1 MDLVAS
7 IREFNRFYTKRIGVL
22 HGALLQHGFTL
33 AEIRVLWE
41 IAHRDHITSQ
51 TIANELDMDRAF
63 VSRLLWSLKESDI
76 VRTEPSETDKRTKHL
91 RLTKKGRAAI
101 RVLEQQSS
109 SDVQA
114 MISKLSA
121 AGRRELV
128 DSMQRIEKLLTLER
142 DETWNSGN
150 WLFRD
155 PRPGDYGWII
165 QRHGAIY
172 AQEYGWDASF
182 EALVAEIVAAFIR
195 NFKPGR
201 ERCWIAE
208 RDGDAAG
215 CVFLVEKTTTVGQ
228 LRLLLVEPTA
238 RGAGIGKRLVHECIL
253 EARAAGYAKLVLTTH
268 DELHAAHRIYRA
280 AGFRELPGQ
289 NWELSLKAREKSAA
303 RRTRKKP

>member
-1 MDLVAS
+1 MDHIAS

-63 VSRLLWSLKESDI
+63 VSRLLGSLKESDI
-76 VRTEPSETDKRTKHL
+76 VRTQPSEVDKRIKHL

-101 RVLEQQSS
+101 RVLEEQSS
-109 SDVQA
+109 RDVQA
-114 MISKLSA
+114 MTSGLSA
-121 AGRRELV
+121 ANRHRLV
-128 DSMQRIEKLLTLER
+128 DSMKRIEKLLTLER
-142 DETWNSGN
+142 DEPWS
-150 WLFRD
+150 WVLRD
-155 PRPGDYGWII
+155 PRPGDFGWII

-172 AQEYGWDASF
+172 AQEHGWDASF

-208 RDGDAAG
+208 REGEPAG
-215 CVFLVEKTTTVGQ
+215 CVLLVEKSKTVGQ
-228 LRLLLVEPTA
+228 LRLLLVEPAA
-238 RGAGIGKRLVHECIL
+238 RGAGIGKRLVQECIL

-268 DELHAAHRIYRA
+268 SILHAAHRIYRD

-289 NWELSLKAREKSAA
+289 SWELDLKAPAKSAA
-303 RRTRKKP
+303 RRIRAAR